1 MKPSMSKCPV
11 CGNELTVIRLH
22 CDSCDTSI
30 EGRFA
35 NSVLPGLNEEQLDFV
50 ETFIRCEG
58 KITRMEDELNLSYPT
73 IRNRLHEVIRAMGY
87 EPGKDEEEPDISD
100 EKRRS
105 ILEELDAGKI
115 SADEAMR
122 LLHGEE
128 E

>member
-11 CGNELTVIRLH
+11 CGSELTVIRLH
-22 CDSCDTSI
+22 CDSCDTSL

-35 NSVLPGLNEEQLDFV
+35 NSVLPGLNEEQLNFV

-58 KITRMEDELNLSYPT
+58 KITRMESELRLSYPT

-87 EPGKDEEEPDISD
+87 EPGRDEEAPEISE

-105 ILEELDAGKI
+105 ILEDLDAGRI

-122 LLHGEE
+122 LLHSEKE
-128 E
+128 

>member
-87 EPGKDEEEPDISD
+87 EPGKDEEEPEISD

>member
-22 CDSCDTSI
+22 CDSCDTNI

-87 EPGKDEEEPDISD
+87 EPGKDEEEPEISD

>member
-11 CGNELTVIRLH
+11 CGSELTVIRLH
-22 CDSCDTSI
+22 CDSCDTSL

-35 NSVLPGLNEEQLDFV
+35 NSVLPGLNEEQLNFV

-58 KITRMEDELNLSYPT
+58 KITRMESELRLSYPT

-87 EPGKDEEEPDISD
+87 EPGRDEEAPEISE
-100 EKRRS
+100 EKRRN
-105 ILEELDAGKI
+105 ILEDLDAGRI

-122 LLHGEE
+122 LLHSEKE
-128 E
+128 